1 MSKTAEYTVFSSA
14 HGTFSRIDRPHASH
28 KTSPN
33 KFETE
38 KVLSVFSND
47 SSRKPETNY
56 FSGEKRN
63 TDTRET
69 KQDPTKSRQPVTAR
83 AAAERTR
90 KYRRTAKMKTQ
101 LYKIHRAQRK
111 QFQEGSLEQYRPT
124 SRNRKSLKKP
134 ELPSKGIRSIS
145 HNKEILPFATTG
157 RILCL
162 VK

>member
-47 SSRKPETNY
+47 NSRKPKINY
-56 FSGEKRN
+56 RGKMKHRHS
-63 TDTRET
+63 ET
-69 KQDPTKSRQPVTAR
+69 KQDPTESRQPVTAHD
-83 AAAERTR
+83 ATERTR
-90 KYRRTAKMKTQ
+90 KYRRTVKMKTQ

-124 SRNRKSLKKP
+124 SRNRKSLKQPK
-134 ELPSKGIRSIS
+134 LPSKGIRSIS